1 MYTWMYTW
9 MYTRQLCPRLY
20 LNDRALSP
28 ELTNESRA
36 IRITKSRGIP
46 SIFFFFLKKRQFSFQ
61 LFRRIQRTINRYL
74 LIGTWVLEYR

>member
-1 MYTWMYTW
+1 MYTW

-46 SIFFFFLKKRQFSFQ
+46 SIFFFFKKKGNLAFNSSGGSSV
-61 LFRRIQRTINRYL
+61 L
-74 LIGTWVLEYR
+74 LIGTY